1 MFVVQTEERLLR
13 NQPDVLA
20 LFAGN
25 PFASS
30 PPQRTRVMIWQYWFT
45 TLEEKRRTGAWWN
58 RKLLGE
64 YAPGLERLPNGR
76 IEYSGAEQPQQ
87 TQQQ

>member
-1 MFVVQTEERLLR
+1 MKIYSDTPV
-13 NQPDVLA
+13 A

-25 PFASS
+25 PFATA
-30 PPQRTRVMIWQYWFT
+30 PPQRIRVMIWQYWFT
-45 TLEEKRRTGAWWN
+45 TLEEKRRAGAWWN

-76 IEYSGAEQPQQ
+76 IEFSSETAEPAQR
-87 TQQQ
+87 